1 MRVHIHAFRSAPH
14 YIKCFT
20 AKFIPY
26 LLTFN
31 LNRKITLWHLLF
43 LVPTK
48 VLLLLVGAMI
58 RRDSLEREVEIYFN
72 AASLEMDKVLKRD
85 VYAYI
90 RELWLCG

>member
-1 MRVHIHAFRSAPH
+1 M
-14 YIKCFT
+14 
-20 AKFIPY
+20 
-26 LLTFN
+26 
-31 LNRKITLWHLLF
+31 
-43 LVPTK
+43 PTK